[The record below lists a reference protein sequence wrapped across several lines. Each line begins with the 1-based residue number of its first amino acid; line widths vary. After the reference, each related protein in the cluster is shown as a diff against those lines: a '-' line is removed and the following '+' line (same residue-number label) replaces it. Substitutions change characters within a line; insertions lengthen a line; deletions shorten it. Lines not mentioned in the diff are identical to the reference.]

1 MNIGISLICAR
12 IYIYNINIMDLE
24 QQKIIL
30 TKQLE
35 DIQKRIG
42 YYWLDKIAHDAW
54 PFKDLITKRDS
65 IKYQIE
71 ELKKEIEKQTLSI

>member
-1 MNIGISLICAR
+1 
-12 IYIYNINIMDLE
+12 MDLE

-35 DIQKRIG
+35 EVQAQIG

-54 PFKDLITKRDS
+54 PFKELILKRDS

-71 ELKKEIEKQTLSI
+71 ELKKEIEKQTLSM

>member
-1 MNIGISLICAR
+1 
-12 IYIYNINIMDLE
+12 MDLE

-42 YYWLDKIAHDAW
+42 YYWLDKIAEDAW
-54 PFKDLITKRDS
+54 PFNDLITKRDS

>member
-1 MNIGISLICAR
+1 
-12 IYIYNINIMDLE
+12 MDLE

-35 DIQKRIG
+35 KVQEQIN
-42 YYWLDKIAHDAW
+42 YYWLDKIAEDAW
-54 PFKDLITKRDS
+54 PLKELIIKRDS

-71 ELKKEIEKQTLSI
+71 EIKKEIEKQTLSM